1 MTEDDGAGSKYRGS
15 SHSSNSSSS
24 SSSNTIEPQ
33 QHHHISIID
42 YHSTSSGSSSSSTG
56 SGSSSST
63 TTTTGVT
70 STEDRI
76 GGGVGVG
83 GGGGVGIEDDIGGG
97 GGGSST
103 VINNSSS
110 NNNNYYYYN
119 NNSGNNNY
127 YHHNNNSSS
136 NSSNNYYSS
145 NNSSS
150 SSNNNNNYYYSSS
163 NNNSS
168 NYYSSSSSSYN
179 NNSSSSSGSSGS
191 SSGVVVVGGLAGFGM
206 VTKQQVDVSSQR
218 PQYSMPG
225 ILHFLQT
232 EWARFEMERSQ
243 WEVERAELQA
253 RIAFLQ
259 GERKGQENLKQ
270 DLVRR
275 IKMLEFA
282 LKSERAKY
290 HKLKYGTDLNQDE
303 LKPPVFDKK
312 NEDDQ
317 LGDGESFTSNNTA
330 WRQGRQLLRQ
340 YLHEIGYTDTII
352 DVRSAK
358 VRSLLGLQPHTTDTD
373 CTQTALINGEQPN
386 KATPVEEES
395 HTKRPASKG
404 RPSASLVESSLLESE
419 ESVLATMEF
428 LSSENVEI
436 EDDNLSD
443 ENEDGISAD
452 DESEERAEKQRK
464 FKSIG
469 NESMAGMEDVLANPE
484 TDEALAE
491 FDFLVSESGE
501 GAGEAR
507 SQGDGTEWEKGDMQ
521 HGSRSNNSSSSRR
534 RARHDDDDDDDG
546 AEEDE
551 DEEEWPVDAQLI
563 SKLKE
568 QYKKECKG
576 KRSSHTP
583 SKRALIGVPGVETES
598 LDTGIGLGELAG
610 LTVANEAAY
619 DISAPKEDFRKT
631 WNAKYT
637 LRSHF
642 DGVRSL
648 AFHPVDPVL
657 ITASEDHTLKLWNL
671 QKTVQP
677 KKTASVDV
685 EPAYTF
691 RGHEAPVLCVVVSS
705 NGEQCYSGGADNTI
719 RCWNIPASTI
729 DPYDSFD
736 FSVLQETL
744 VGHTDCVWGLSIHS
758 SRSQLLSCSADGTV
772 RLWSPRCKDPL
783 LSVFKVDT
791 DDGVPTS
798 VDYVSCD
805 PSQMV
810 TSFTSSHTY
819 IFDIETN
826 KQVLKLETKQ
836 NSDPSLNNR
845 INRIINHPT
854 LPITITAHEDR
865 HIRFFDNHTG
875 KMVHSMVAHLDPVTS
890 LAVDPSGLYLVSGSH
905 DCSIRLWNLES
916 KTCVQEITSH
926 RKKFDES
933 IHDVAFHPSKPYIAS
948 GGADSVAKVFV

>member
-1 MTEDDGAGSKYRGS
+1 MIEDGPGS
-15 SHSSNSSSS
+15 
-24 SSSNTIEPQ
+24 
-33 QHHHISIID
+33 QHGG
-42 YHSTSSGSSSSSTG
+42 GSSSS
-56 SGSSSST
+56 
-63 TTTTGVT
+63 
-70 STEDRI
+70 
-76 GGGVGVG
+76 
-83 GGGGVGIEDDIGGG
+83 IGGG
-97 GGGSST
+97 GGGQVVGGGS
-103 VINNSSS
+103 I
-110 NNNNYYYYN
+110 
-119 NNSGNNNY
+119 
-127 YHHNNNSSS
+127 
-136 NSSNNYYSS
+136 
-145 NNSSS
+145 S
-150 SSNNNNNYYYSSS
+150 SSNNNNNNGASPVIFSAV
-163 NNNSS
+163 NNS
-168 NYYSSSSSSYN
+168 
-179 NNSSSSSGSSGS
+179 NSVGSSCGGC
-191 SSGVVVVGGLAGFGM
+191 SGVVGGLGAAGM
-206 VTKQQVDVSSQR
+206 VTKQQADESSQR

-303 LKPPVFDKK
+303 LKPPAFDKK

-317 LGDGESFTSNNTA
+317 LGDGESLTSNNTA

-358 VRSLLGLQPHTTDTD
+358 VRSLLGLQPHNSETD
-373 CTQTALINGEQPN
+373 CTQAALINGEQPN
-386 KATPVEEES
+386 KPRPVDEEPQ
-395 HTKRPASKG
+395 TKRPPSKV
-404 RPSASLVESSLLESE
+404 RSSASLVENSLLESE
-419 ESVLATMEF
+419 VSVLATLDF
-428 LSSENVEI
+428 LSTDNVVEI

-484 TDEALAE
+484 TEEALAE

-507 SQGDGTEWEKGDMQ
+507 SQGDGTEW
-521 HGSRSNNSSSSRR
+521 
-534 RARHDDDDDDDG
+534 A
-546 AEEDE
+546 
-551 DEEEWPVDAQLI
+551 
-563 SKLKE
+563 
-568 QYKKECKG
+568 
-576 KRSSHTP
+576 P
-583 SKRALIGVPGVETES
+583 SKRPMIGVPGAENEA
-598 LDTGIGLGELAG
+598 LEAALGLGELAG
-610 LTVANEAAY
+610 LTVANEADPQAY
-619 DISAPKEDFRKT
+619 DISAPKEVFRKT

-648 AFHPVDPVL
+648 AFHPIDPVL

-671 QKTVQP
+671 QKTVP
-677 KKTASVDV
+677 AKKTASVDV
-685 EPAYTF
+685 EPVYTF
-691 RGHEAPVLCVVVSS
+691 RAHEGPVLCLAVSPT
-705 NGEQCYSGGADNTI
+705 GEQCYSGGVDNTI
-719 RCWNIPASTI
+719 RCWNIPISSI

-736 FSVLQETL
+736 CSVLQETL
-744 VGHTDCVWGLSIHS
+744 VGHTDAVWGLSIHS
-758 SRSQLLSCSADGTV
+758 SRSQLLSCSADGSV
-772 RLWSPRCKDPL
+772 RLWSPGSKDPL

-798 VDYVSCD
+798 VDYVCCD

-810 TSFTSSHTY
+810 TSYTSSHTY
-819 IFDIETN
+819 IFDIETK
-826 KQVLKLETKQ
+826 KQILKLDTKQ
-836 NSDPSLNNR
+836 NSDPSLNNQ
-845 INRIINHPT
+845 INRVINHPT
-854 LPITITAHEDR
+854 LPVTITAHEDR

-890 LAVDPSGLYLVSGSH
+890 LAVDPSGLYLLSGSH
-905 DCSIRLWNLES
+905 DCSIRLWNLDS

-948 GGADSVAKVFV
+948 AGADAVAKVFV

>member
-1 MTEDDGAGSKYRGS
+1 MIEDGPGS
-15 SHSSNSSSS
+15 
-24 SSSNTIEPQ
+24 
-33 QHHHISIID
+33 QHGG
-42 YHSTSSGSSSSSTG
+42 GSSSS
-56 SGSSSST
+56 
-63 TTTTGVT
+63 
-70 STEDRI
+70 
-76 GGGVGVG
+76 
-83 GGGGVGIEDDIGGG
+83 IGGG
-97 GGGSST
+97 GGGQVVGGGS
-103 VINNSSS
+103 I
-110 NNNNYYYYN
+110 
-119 NNSGNNNY
+119 
-127 YHHNNNSSS
+127 
-136 NSSNNYYSS
+136 
-145 NNSSS
+145 S
-150 SSNNNNNYYYSSS
+150 SSNNNNNNGASPVIFSAV
-163 NNNSS
+163 NNS
-168 NYYSSSSSSYN
+168 
-179 NNSSSSSGSSGS
+179 NSVGSSCGGC
-191 SSGVVVVGGLAGFGM
+191 SGVVGGLGAAGM
-206 VTKQQVDVSSQR
+206 VTKQQADESSQR

-303 LKPPVFDKK
+303 LKPPAFDKK

-317 LGDGESFTSNNTA
+317 LGDGESLTSNNTA

-358 VRSLLGLQPHTTDTD
+358 VRSLLGLQPHNSETD
-373 CTQTALINGEQPN
+373 CTQAALINGEQPN
-386 KATPVEEES
+386 KPRPVDEEPQ
-395 HTKRPASKG
+395 TKRPPSKV
-404 RPSASLVESSLLESE
+404 RSSASLVENSLLESE
-419 ESVLATMEF
+419 VSVLATLDF
-428 LSSENVEI
+428 LSTDNVVEI

-484 TDEALAE
+484 TEEALAE

-507 SQGDGTEWEKGDMQ
+507 SQGDGTEWEKKDL
-521 HGSRSNNSSSSRR
+521 SPT
-534 RARHDDDDDDDG
+534 
-546 AEEDE
+546 ED
-551 DEEEWPVDAQLI
+551 WAVDQQLI

-576 KRSSHTP
+576 KKGSQSPKRGTLKAMMSAYNSCEAMLENLSSGSSSDGDSMDDGGEDDSGVGIGGAVAGGYSSFTSIASDKAIVFTLSSSAGSASPKGYRSPPSSSASSSSSSSSYRTPPLGSHLPEHFDDNAP
-583 SKRALIGVPGVETES
+583 SKRPMIGVPGAENEA
-598 LDTGIGLGELAG
+598 LEAALGLGELAG
-610 LTVANEAAY
+610 LTVANEADPQAY
-619 DISAPKEDFRKT
+619 DISAPKEVFRKT

-648 AFHPVDPVL
+648 AFHPIDPVL

-671 QKTVQP
+671 QKTVP
-677 KKTASVDV
+677 AKKTASVDV
-685 EPAYTF
+685 EPVYTF
-691 RGHEAPVLCVVVSS
+691 RAHEGPVLCLAVSPT
-705 NGEQCYSGGADNTI
+705 GEQCYSGGVDNTI
-719 RCWNIPASTI
+719 RCWNIPISSI

-736 FSVLQETL
+736 CSVLQETL
-744 VGHTDCVWGLSIHS
+744 VGHTDAVWGLSIHS
-758 SRSQLLSCSADGTV
+758 SRSQLLSCSADGSV
-772 RLWSPRCKDPL
+772 RLWSPGSKDPL

-798 VDYVSCD
+798 VDYVCCD

-810 TSFTSSHTY
+810 TSYTSSHTY
-819 IFDIETN
+819 IFDIETK
-826 KQVLKLETKQ
+826 KQILKLDTKQ
-836 NSDPSLNNR
+836 NSDPSLNNQ
-845 INRIINHPT
+845 INRVINHPT
-854 LPITITAHEDR
+854 LPVTITAHEDR

-890 LAVDPSGLYLVSGSH
+890 LAVDPSGLYLLSGSH
-905 DCSIRLWNLES
+905 DCSIRLWNLDS

-948 GGADSVAKVFV
+948 AGADAVAKVFV

>member
-1 MTEDDGAGSKYRGS
+1 MIEDGPGS
-15 SHSSNSSSS
+15 
-24 SSSNTIEPQ
+24 
-33 QHHHISIID
+33 QHGG
-42 YHSTSSGSSSSSTG
+42 GSSSS
-56 SGSSSST
+56 
-63 TTTTGVT
+63 
-70 STEDRI
+70 
-76 GGGVGVG
+76 
-83 GGGGVGIEDDIGGG
+83 IGGG
-97 GGGSST
+97 GGGQVVGGGSIS
-103 VINNSSS
+103 
-110 NNNNYYYYN
+110 
-119 NNSGNNNY
+119 
-127 YHHNNNSSS
+127 
-136 NSSNNYYSS
+136 
-145 NNSSS
+145 SSS
-150 SSNNNNNYYYSSS
+150 SSNNNNNGASPVIFSAV
-163 NNNSS
+163 NNSNS
-168 NYYSSSSSSYN
+168 VGSSSSCGGC
-179 NNSSSSSGSSGS
+179 SG
-191 SSGVVVVGGLAGFGM
+191 VVGGLGAAGM
-206 VTKQQVDVSSQR
+206 VTKQQADESSQR

-303 LKPPVFDKK
+303 LKPPAFDKK

-317 LGDGESFTSNNTA
+317 LGDGESLTSNNTA

-358 VRSLLGLQPHTTDTD
+358 VRSLLGLQPHNSETD
-373 CTQTALINGEQPN
+373 CTQAALINGEQPS
-386 KATPVEEES
+386 KPRPVDEEPQ
-395 HTKRPASKG
+395 TKRPPSKV
-404 RPSASLVESSLLESE
+404 RSSASLVENSLLESE
-419 ESVLATMEF
+419 VSVLATLDF
-428 LSSENVEI
+428 LSTDNVVEI

-484 TDEALAE
+484 TEEALAE

-507 SQGDGTEWEKGDMQ
+507 SQGDGTEWEKKDL
-521 HGSRSNNSSSSRR
+521 SPT
-534 RARHDDDDDDDG
+534 
-546 AEEDE
+546 ED
-551 DEEEWPVDAQLI
+551 WAVDQQLI

-576 KRSSHTP
+576 KKGSQSVQGSGSISFPAP
-583 SKRALIGVPGVETES
+583 SKRPMIGVPGAENEA
-598 LDTGIGLGELAG
+598 LEAALGLGELAG
-610 LTVANEAAY
+610 LTVANEADPQAY
-619 DISAPKEDFRKT
+619 DISAPKEVFRKT

-648 AFHPVDPVL
+648 AFHPIDPVL

-671 QKTVQP
+671 QKTVP
-677 KKTASVDV
+677 AKKTASVDV
-685 EPAYTF
+685 EPVYTF
-691 RGHEAPVLCVVVSS
+691 RAHEGPVLCLAVSPT
-705 NGEQCYSGGADNTI
+705 GEQCYSGGVDNTI
-719 RCWNIPASTI
+719 RCWNIPISSI

-736 FSVLQETL
+736 CSVLQETL
-744 VGHTDCVWGLSIHS
+744 VGHTDAVWGLSIHS
-758 SRSQLLSCSADGTV
+758 SRSQLLSCSADGSV
-772 RLWSPRCKDPL
+772 RLWSPGSKDPL

-798 VDYVSCD
+798 VDYVCCD

-810 TSFTSSHTY
+810 TSYTSSHTY
-819 IFDIETN
+819 IFDIETK
-826 KQVLKLETKQ
+826 KQILKLDTKQ
-836 NSDPSLNNR
+836 NSDPSLNNQ
-845 INRIINHPT
+845 INRVINHPT
-854 LPITITAHEDR
+854 LPVTITAHEDR

-890 LAVDPSGLYLVSGSH
+890 LAVDPSGLYLLSGSH
-905 DCSIRLWNLES
+905 DCSIRLWNLDS

-948 GGADSVAKVFV
+948 AGADAVAKVFV